1 MPRRRGIFGRIADWF
16 RGAPEPVYEPPPT
29 PEPPLKP
36 LPPREPEHDRRMKE
50 IFEDVTDDA
59 SRINYD
65 EWLETWGAIGSV
77 YNYIDDEDERNE
89 AEEEGWEEYLRAYY
103 LTSDEPGAV
112 SREQFHQDTNIPRSQ
127 VDWGLW
133 KQIKRGTP

>member
-1 MPRRRGIFGRIADWF
+1 MPRSRGIFGRIADWF

-36 LPPREPEHDRRMKE
+36 LPPQPNQHDREMRR
-50 IFEDVTDDA
+50 IYDDVTNDA
-59 SRINYD
+59 DPYNYS
-65 EWLETWGAIGSV
+65 EWEEVWGPMSTV
-77 YNYIDDEDERNE
+77 YNYIDDDEEREE
-89 AEEEGWEEYLRAYY
+89 AEEEGWEEFLRAYY
-103 LTSDEPGAV
+103 LTSDEPGAIP
-112 SREQFHQDTNIPRSQ
+112 RERFHQDTNIPRSQ